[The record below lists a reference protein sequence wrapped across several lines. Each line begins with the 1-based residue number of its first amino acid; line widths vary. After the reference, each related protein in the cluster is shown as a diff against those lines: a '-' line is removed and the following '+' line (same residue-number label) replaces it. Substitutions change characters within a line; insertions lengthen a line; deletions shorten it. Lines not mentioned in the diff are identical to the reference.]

1 MKVKEII
8 EAIEE
13 TKLTI
18 ENETDTNILK
28 SYANIIN

>member
-18 ENETDTNILK
+18 ENETNTNILK